1 MEIKAKLIGTKA
13 WSPVFKKWMIIERG
27 KEDFYLA
34 SGIIDIFEKRK
45 PKLIK
50 DAKDSKEFN
59 INNNIDSDEVD
70 NIYSILLSVLV

>member
-27 KEDFYLA
+27 KEDLYLA
-34 SGIIDIFEKRK
+34 CGIIDIFEKRK

-59 INNNIDSDEVD
+59 SNNDSDSNGVD
-70 NIYSILLSVLV
+70 NSDSSLLSV

>member
-27 KEDFYLA
+27 KEELYLA

-59 INNNIDSDEVD
+59 INNDSDSDGTD
-70 NIYSILLSVLV
+70 NSDSSLLSV

>member
-27 KEDFYLA
+27 KEDLYLA

-59 INNNIDSDEVD
+59 INNDSDSYGVD
-70 NIYSILLSVLV
+70 NSDSSLLSV

>member
-27 KEDFYLA
+27 KEDLYLA
-34 SGIIDIFEKRK
+34 CGIIDIFEKRK

-59 INNNIDSDEVD
+59 INNDSDSDRTD
-70 NIYSILLSVLV
+70 NSESSTLSV